1 MCAATLCWS
10 PRPALFEAVLG
21 ELRLAATPVLVVIE
35 DAHWADDATLDL
47 LKFLGRRIE
56 RTRALLVV
64 SFRDD
69 EAAASHPLRRVI
81 GELPG
86 TALQLHML
94 RNADAD
100 AASRRAIELLESL
113 PPSAAL
119 AVAYGIEASLRML
132 NRDCAES
139 VEVVGAIGRPA
150 NSRKTRIAMFLIAYY
165 ASTACATSL
174 FNA

>member
-1 MCAATLCWS
+1 M
-10 PRPALFEAVLG
+10 
-21 ELRLAATPVLVVIE
+21 RLAATPVLVVIE

-69 EAAASHPLRRVI
+69 EVAASHPLRRVI
-81 GELPG
+81 GELPAA
-86 TALQLHML
+86 ALQLHML
-94 RNADAD
+94 RNAEADAD
-100 AASRRAIELLESL
+100 AASRRTIELLESL

-119 AVAYGIEASLRML
+119 AAAYDIEASLRML

-139 VEVVGAIGRPA
+139 VEVIGAIGRPA
-150 NSRKTRIAMFLIAYY
+150 NSRKTKIAMFLIAYY
-165 ASTACATSL
+165 ARTACATSL
-174 FNA
+174 FSA